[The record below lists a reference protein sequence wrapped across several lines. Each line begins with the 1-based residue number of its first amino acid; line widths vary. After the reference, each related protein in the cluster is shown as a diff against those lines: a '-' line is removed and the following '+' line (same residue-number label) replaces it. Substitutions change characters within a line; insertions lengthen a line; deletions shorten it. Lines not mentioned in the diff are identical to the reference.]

1 MRRALEATR
10 LRRMALAAARENIR
24 VQLLRIGAGI
34 GVEDDLAGELAAARE
49 LLGTETG
56 PGGRQDGGAA
66 VGRMAPGGRT

>member
-49 LLGTETG
+49 LLGTEAG
-56 PGGRQDGGAA
+56 PGWRQDGGAA